1 MMEKRTGLLVLLC
14 VYTTLLASCGLE
26 YRIGFIVAAAAATT
40 SSVNTN
46 RATTTT
52 TCGAG
57 SEDDPQCMDPLSY
70 TSNPDDT
77 EKSQSSSAKNNNISS
92 SLTKENKK
100 PIICDTGDCPTAKKR
115 TRFQS
120 GDIIELYNTESRDI
134 QIVFP
139 SIVKGRDAASDG
151 GGFTV
156 TKTTDGKEV
165 KNIPEK
171 FLHMYEPYTVGS
183 EVLCNIGEF
192 KPARPIIVRCTVLDY
207 DAAAER
213 GAMVLQGHYS
223 VQVHATKANEE
234 YVTELPVWKLQ
245 RRYLAG
251 GVTATA

>member
-1 MMEKRTGLLVLLC
+1 M
-14 VYTTLLASCGLE
+14 
-26 YRIGFIVAAAAATT
+26 GFIVAASAATTTT
-40 SSVNTN
+40 SSVKTN

-57 SEDDPQCMDPLSY
+57 SEEDPQCMDPSSY
-70 TSNPDDT
+70 NNNSPS
-77 EKSQSSSAKNNNISS
+77 EKSQSANDNNISS
-92 SLTKENKK
+92 RLTEENKK
-100 PIICDTGDCPTAKKR
+100 AVICDTGDCPTAKKR

-120 GDIIELYNTESRDI
+120 GDVIELYNTESRDI

-171 FLHMYEPYTVGS
+171 FLHMYEPYTIGS

-207 DAAAER
+207 NAAAER

-251 GVTATA
+251 GVTATV